1 MLQRAQYARVAA
13 VAAIALLAGTAS
25 NAQAELVYG
34 TTLTGQLITWDSA
47 TPGTLISGV
56 AVQGLQANEQV
67 VGIDF
72 RPATGELFVLGS
84 FSRLYTMNPNTGVAT
99 QVGAGAFTPALNG
112 STFGFDFNPTVDRIR
127 EVSNADQNLRLNPIT
142 GGVAATD
149 GTLAYAVGDPN
160 FGVDPDITH
169 AAYTNNFNGA
179 QKTTLYAIDSD
190 RDVLVTINPPNNG
203 VLNTVGPIG
212 LDVTAWGGFDISGV
226 TGVAYAALRDIT
238 LNSSTFYTIN
248 LATGAATP
256 VGLIDGGVVITAM
269 TVVVPEPASMT
280 ALAGVIGLAGL
291 RRKR

>member
-72 RPATGELFVLGS
+72 RPASGELFVLGS

-179 QKTTLYAIDSD
+179 QTTTLYAIDSD

-238 LNSSTFYTIN
+238 LNSSTCYTIN
-248 LATGAATP
+248 LATGAASP

-291 RRKR
+291 RRRR